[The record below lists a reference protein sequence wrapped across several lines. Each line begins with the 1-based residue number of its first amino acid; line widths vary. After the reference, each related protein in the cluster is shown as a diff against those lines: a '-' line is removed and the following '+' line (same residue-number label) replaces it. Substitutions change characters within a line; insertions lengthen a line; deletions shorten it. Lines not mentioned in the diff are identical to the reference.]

1 MTDEL
6 DDKALDKR
14 IAALINGPARRRGR
28 PPMGFTKAIQY
39 SDEVWE
45 LRRAGM
51 SSWRAVVEVARR
63 NRKTPEHI
71 SACVKMAADT
81 PPHEYMEPDRTEEAE

>member
-14 IAALINGPARRRGR
+14 IAALINGHSRRRGR
-28 PPMGFTKAIQY
+28 PPMGFTKAMQY
-39 SDEVWE
+39 TKEVWE

-51 SSWRAVVEVARR
+51 PSWRSVVEVARR
-63 NRKTPEHI
+63 NRKRPEHI
-71 SACVKMAADT
+71 SACVKIVTDT
-81 PPHEYMEPDRTEEAE
+81 PPHEYGPDRPEEAE